1 LGIFGV
7 KLMMRIL
14 FLVAMLFAAI
24 GTEQSALAASTPSTA
39 LTARCESCHGDQG
52 GSKPDAAR
60 LNGLSSDYL
69 FARLKAFANPIDQS
83 PHAIDNM
90 WSVIINMSDND
101 KRQLADYFANQAA
114 PAAKLNGPVL
124 GRNLYEQGIP
134 AQGVAACQSC
144 HGPRG
149 DGQGAVPR
157 LAGQKQEYL
166 KMQLWAFNLVAREH
180 GAMNSGAMKLSS
192 DQIDALSAYLAGS

>member
-1 LGIFGV
+1 MKRIF
-7 KLMMRIL
+7 L
-14 FLVAMLFAAI
+14 LVATVFAII
-24 GTEQSALAASTPSTA
+24 GAEQTVLAASSPPPTA
-39 LTARCESCHGDQG
+39 LAGRCESCHGDQA

-69 FARLKAFANPIDQS
+69 FARLKAFSNPIDQS

-90 WSVIINMSDND
+90 WSVIINMDDSD
-101 KRQLADYFANQAA
+101 KRKLADYFASQAA
-114 PAAKLNGPVL
+114 PESKLDGPAL
-124 GRNLYEQGIP
+124 GRILYERGIP

-166 KMQLWAFNLVAREH
+166 KMQLWAFNLVARVH
-180 GAMNSGAMKLSS
+180 GTMNSGAMKFSS

>member
-1 LGIFGV
+1 MKV
-7 KLMMRIL
+7 IL
-14 FLVAMLFAAI
+14 FLAASLFAAI
-24 GTEQSALAASTPSTA
+24 GGAQSALAAPLSAA
-39 LTARCESCHGDQG
+39 LTARCESCHGDQT

-69 FARLKAFANPIDQS
+69 FTRLKAFANPIDQS

-90 WSVIINMSDND
+90 WSVIINMDDTD

-114 PAAKLNGPVL
+114 PTTELSGQVL
-124 GRNLYEQGIP
+124 GRSLFEQGIP
-134 AQGVAACQSC
+134 AEGIPACQSC

-180 GAMNSGAMKLSS
+180 AAMNPGAMKLSS
-192 DQIDALSAYLAGS
+192 DQIDALSAYLAGN

>member
-1 LGIFGV
+1 MRRVLICGAIIFVCLGNSHIV
-7 KLMMRIL
+7 
-14 FLVAMLFAAI
+14 
-24 GTEQSALAASTPSTA
+24 LAASAPSAA
-39 LTARCESCHGDQG
+39 LTARCESCHGDQAG
-52 GSKPDAAR
+52 AKPDAAR

-90 WSVIINMSDND
+90 WSVIINMSDSD
-101 KRQLADYFANQAA
+101 KRQLADYFANQAV
-114 PAAKLNGPVL
+114 PAAKLNGPAL
-124 GRNLYEQGIP
+124 GRNLYERGIP